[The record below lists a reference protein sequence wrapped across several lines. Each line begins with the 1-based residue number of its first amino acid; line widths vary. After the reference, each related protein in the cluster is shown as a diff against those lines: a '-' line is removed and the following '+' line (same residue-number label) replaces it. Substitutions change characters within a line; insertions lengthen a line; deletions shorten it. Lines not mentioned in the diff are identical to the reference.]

1 MLRGMSVLP
10 DGKMAF
16 LEFSRVRLTDWQAHT
31 AALGVSPELV
41 AAFAVTLERAREAQ
55 HQADVLRLSAE
66 GAMQIADAEVASA
79 RAAAAEIVRLI
90 KNHAVVEQDDKVYAL
105 GGLGVPRR
113 PRRNS
118 LPAPTTPR
126 LLNPELNT
134 DGSITIRWRVTQP
147 VNARGTSYIVER
159 QLPGRSDW
167 EHLGIVGGKS
177 FTDDQL
183 PSGIPYASYRVQP
196 RRGGVVG
203 EASASLMVSFGR
215 VGEGVE
221 ARAEARARVA

>member
-16 LEFSRVRLTDWQAHT
+16 FRFSQARLADWQAH
-31 AALGVSPELV
+31 ADGLGLTPEMV
-41 AAFAVTLERAREAQ
+41 AAFGELLASADQAQLRAVRLRQAAEAAMLA
-55 HQADVLRLSAE
+55 ADSRVS
-66 GAMQIADAEVASA
+66 VA
-79 RAAAAEIVRLI
+79 RAAAAEIIRLI
-90 KNHAVVEQDDKVYAL
+90 KNHATVEGDDQIYAMGQL
-105 GGLGVPRR
+105 SVPRR

-126 LLNPELNT
+126 LLNPQLNT
-134 DGSITIRWRVTQP
+134 DGSITIRWRVRQP

-183 PSGIPYASYRVQP
+183 PIGIPYASYRVQP

-203 EASASLMVSFGR
+203 EVSAALLVSFGR
-215 VGEGVE
+215 VGEEVE
-221 ARAEARARVA
+221 ARAEHRVKVA